1 MEKEIEI
8 RAKENDSNV
17 THNTQVFTFEVS
29 YQMTFRGPSTMV
41 LDDSSTA
48 PAVSKYVKMVQA
60 SGSSVP
66 RLSIAKMRGV
76 AKR

>member
-1 MEKEIEI
+1 
-8 RAKENDSNV
+8 
-17 THNTQVFTFEVS
+17 
-29 YQMTFRGPSTMV
+29 MV

-66 RLSIAKMRGV
+66 RLSIRKMREV
-76 AKR
+76 AKT